1 MRRRSTGSRSRL
13 DPMEAARKDAWR
25 YLRVRERTRAEM
37 RSYLRRRGHGESIV
51 RDLTQDLVAAGL
63 LDDRR
68 FAVIYLMDRMR
79 LRPVGSRRARAEL
92 RAKGV
97 SEEII
102 AEAFAQLEPPWD
114 DMELAR
120 VALSGRWNRWPES
133 RRLRL
138 ATAFLRRRGFDG
150 ETIWRV
156 LSELMDHD

>member
-1 MRRRSTGSRSRL
+1 MRRRSRGSRSRL

-51 RDLTQDLVAAGL
+51 RDLTEELVAAGL

-79 LRPVGSRRARAEL
+79 LKPVGSRRARAEL

-102 AEAFAQLEPPWD
+102 AEALRSLSLRGTIRSLPERRFRAGGTGGLSRADCGLPPPF
-114 DMELAR
+114 
-120 VALSGRWNRWPES
+120 SGAVGLTGRPSGVYFR
-133 RRLRL
+133 
-138 ATAFLRRRGFDG
+138 
-150 ETIWRV
+150 I
-156 LSELMDHD
+156 